1 MKISHEITEESKA
14 FLTFLVDKLKDIK
27 VTVVVEIKK

>member
-14 FLTFLVDKLKDIK
+14 FLTFLVDKLKEIK
-27 VTVVVEIKK
+27 IIVVVELKK